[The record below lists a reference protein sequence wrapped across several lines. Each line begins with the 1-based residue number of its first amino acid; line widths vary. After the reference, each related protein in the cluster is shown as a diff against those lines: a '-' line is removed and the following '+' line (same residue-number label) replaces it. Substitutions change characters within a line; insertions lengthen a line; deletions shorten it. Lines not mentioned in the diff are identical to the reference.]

1 VGQSIPKLTLS
12 LLVILITSLSI
23 HTTNAAGIGKVTE
36 QNGPTEIQRNKEVIP
51 SEVNSPLEANDVIV
65 TATAKAG
72 LTFEDDTKVQITEHS
87 KLVIDSF
94 VYDPASK
101 NSAGKLG
108 MKIAM
113 GTVRYASG
121 QIAKN
126 DPASVKI
133 ETPTATIGVRGT
145 DFSMTVDEI
154 GRSLVVLLPSCP
166 VGFKN
171 IDKDCKVGVI
181 DVTSGMGTVTLTQ
194 AFQSTYT
201 TTRESNPLKPRK
213 LDLTENQINNLLIL
227 TPPKVDKQEQ
237 QAQVA
242 AEGAKEWWKTDLDK
256 NYLDGDL
263 LQATKIIGTDFL
275 RYDRLNRNFLDSNF
289 LSDFLDQAAALLR
302 EDFLKES
309 TGALPGYNPATGL
322 RFSIE
327 GDKITL
333 YNIASIHIAEITVDV
348 NRNSTINLQQN
359 GILITQKVNT
369 GGSVITIKQ
378 SF

>member
-1 VGQSIPKLTLS
+1 MGQSIPKLTLS

-275 RYDRLNRNFLDSNF
+275 RYDKLNRNFLDSNF

-302 EDFLKES
+302 EDYLKES

>member
-242 AEGAKEWWKTDLDK
+242 ADGAKEWWKTDLDK

>member
-1 VGQSIPKLTLS
+1 MGPSIPKLTLS

-51 SEVNSPLEANDVIV
+51 SEVNSSLEANDVIV

-242 AEGAKEWWKTDLDK
+242 ADGAKEWWKTDLDK

-275 RYDRLNRNFLDSNF
+275 RYDKLNRNFLDSNF

>member
-1 VGQSIPKLTLS
+1 
-12 LLVILITSLSI
+12 
-23 HTTNAAGIGKVTE
+23 
-36 QNGPTEIQRNKEVIP
+36 
-51 SEVNSPLEANDVIV
+51 
-65 TATAKAG
+65 
-72 LTFEDDTKVQITEHS
+72 
-87 KLVIDSF
+87 
-94 VYDPASK
+94 
-101 NSAGKLG
+101 

-242 AEGAKEWWKTDLDK
+242 ADGAKEWWKTDLDK

>member
-1 VGQSIPKLTLS
+1 VGPSIPKLTLS

-51 SEVNSPLEANDVIV
+51 SEVNSSLEANDVIV

-242 AEGAKEWWKTDLDK
+242 ADGAKEWWKTDLDK

-275 RYDRLNRNFLDSNF
+275 RYDKLNRNFLDSNF